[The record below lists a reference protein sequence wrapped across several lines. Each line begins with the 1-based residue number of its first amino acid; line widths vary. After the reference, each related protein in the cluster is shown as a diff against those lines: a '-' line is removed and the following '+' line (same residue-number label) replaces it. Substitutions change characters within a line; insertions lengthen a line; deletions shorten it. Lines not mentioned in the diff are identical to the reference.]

1 MIQSGVL
8 RIFRMAVRGVCSLSA
23 LPVCFVS
30 LLVRPVLSV
39 LSVLSALSALSALSC
54 SVLLCPLV
62 HPPVCPFVRLFR
74 LLSIC
79 SICSICSVRSSN
91 RPFVRLSIRSA
102 VPSPVHL
109 FCLLVHPPALSLRLS
124 AHSSPSALS
133 ALSVCPVRLSARPAP
148 EPPNFIPPIS
158 PSALFFLCGMIFPCP
173 ISDTLLK
180 SRRGELGISDNNS
193 YLWMQKMSFAHK
205 NTTGYNE
212 KS

>member
-74 LLSIC
+74 LLSFC
-79 SICSICSVRSSN
+79 PSVLSARPTVRLSVC
-91 RPFVRLSIRSA
+91 PFVRLFRLLFICSVCSSIRLLCLS
-102 VPSPVHL
+102 VSPL
-109 FCLLVHPPALSLRLS
+109 IRPRPLCPFCPLC
-124 AHSSPSALS
+124 PSAP
-133 ALSVCPVRLSARPAP
+133 SVYLPVPLR
-148 EPPNFIPPIS
+148 
-158 PSALFFLCGMIFPCP
+158 
-173 ISDTLLK
+173 
-180 SRRGELGISDNNS
+180 SRRILFRRFRQVLCFFSAG
-193 YLWMQKMSFAHK
+193 
-205 NTTGYNE
+205 
-212 KS
+212 

>member
-30 LLVRPVLSV
+30 LLVRPV

>member
-39 LSVLSALSALSALSC
+39 LS
-54 SVLLCPLV
+54 
-62 HPPVCPFVRLFR
+62 
-74 LLSIC
+74 
-79 SICSICSVRSSN
+79 CSVRSSI
-91 RPFVRLSIRSA
+91 RPFVHSFGCSAYSACFVFLLIR
-102 VPSPVHL
+102 PRPL
-109 FCLLVHPPALSLRLS
+109 CPLCLS
-124 AHSSPSALS
+124 AHASPSALFVPSVLS
-133 ALSVCPVRLSARPAP
+133 ACPVRLSARPAP

>member
-23 LPVCFVS
+23 LPVYFVS

-39 LSVLSALSALSALSC
+39 LSC

-79 SICSICSVRSSN
+79 SICSICSVRSVRSSN
-91 RPFVRLSIRSA
+91 RPFVHSFGCSACFVSLLIR
-102 VPSPVHL
+102 PRPL
-109 FCLLVHPPALSLRLS
+109 CPLCLS
-124 AHSSPSALS
+124 AHSCPSALP
-133 ALSVCPVRLSARPAP
+133 VCSVRLSARPAP

>member
-39 LSVLSALSALSALSC
+39 LSALSALSC

-79 SICSICSVRSSN
+79 SVLSCPVLSCSVRSSI
-91 RPFVRLSIRSA
+91 RPFVRLSVCPFVR
-102 VPSPVHL
+102 L
-109 FCLLVHPPALSLRLS
+109 FRLLCLS
-124 AHSSPSALS
+124 AHSCPSVLSVPSALP
-133 ALSVCPVRLSARPAP
+133 VCPVRLSARPAP

>member
-30 LLVRPVLSV
+30 LLVRPVLS
-39 LSVLSALSALSALSC
+39 ALSALSC

-74 LLSIC
+74 LLF
-79 SICSICSVRSSN
+79 ICSVCS
-91 RPFVRLSIRSA
+91 SIRLLCLS
-102 VPSPVHL
+102 VSPL
-109 FCLLVHPPALSLRLS
+109 IRPRPLCPLCPLC
-124 AHSSPSALS
+124 PSAP
-133 ALSVCPVRLSARPAP
+133 SVYLPVPLRSRR
-148 EPPNFIPPIS
+148 I
-158 PSALFFLCGMIFPCP
+158 LFRRFCQVLCFFFCGMIFPCP

-180 SRRGELGISDNNS
+180 SRHGELGISDNNS

>member
-23 LPVCFVS
+23 SSLCFVS
-30 LLVRPVLSV
+30 LLVRP
-39 LSVLSALSALSALSC
+39 ALSALSALSC
-54 SVLLCPLV
+54 SVCSVLLCPALSARPSARLSIRSAVSPPVHLFHLFCPLV
-62 HPPVCPFVRLFR
+62 QPSVCPFVRLFR
-74 LLSIC
+74 LLF
-79 SICSICSVRSSN
+79 ICSVCS
-91 RPFVRLSIRSA
+91 SIRLLCLS
-102 VPSPVHL
+102 VSPL
-109 FCLLVHPPALSLRLS
+109 IRPRPLCPLCPLCLS
-124 AHSSPSALS
+124 APSVYL
-133 ALSVCPVRLSARPAP
+133 PVPLRSRR
-148 EPPNFIPPIS
+148 I
-158 PSALFFLCGMIFPCP
+158 LFRRFRQVLCFFFCGMIFPCP

>member
-30 LLVRPVLSV
+30 LLVRPVLS
-39 LSVLSALSALSALSC
+39 ALSALSC

-74 LLSIC
+74 LL

-124 AHSSPSALS
+124 AHSSPSVLS
-133 ALSVCPVRLSARPAP
+133 ALPVCSVHLSARPAP

>member
-39 LSVLSALSALSALSC
+39 LSALSVLS
-54 SVLLCPLV
+54 
-62 HPPVCPFVRLFR
+62 
-74 LLSIC
+74 
-79 SICSICSVRSSN
+79 CSVRSSI
-91 RPFVRLSIRSA
+91 RPFVHSFGCSACFVSLLIR
-102 VPSPVHL
+102 PRPL
-109 FCLLVHPPALSLRLS
+109 CPLCLS
-124 AHSSPSALS
+124 AHSCPSALP
-133 ALSVCPVRLSARPAP
+133 VCPVRLSARPAP
-148 EPPNFIPPIS
+148 APPNFIPPIS
-158 PSALFFLCGMIFPCP
+158 PSALYFLCGMIFPCP

>member
-30 LLVRPVLSV
+30 LLV
-39 LSVLSALSALSALSC
+39 LSALSALSALSC
-54 SVLLCPLV
+54 SVLFCPA
-62 HPPVCPFVRLFR
+62 
-74 LLSIC
+74 LSA
-79 SICSICSVRSSN
+79 
-91 RPFVRLSIRSA
+91 RPSARLSIRSA
-102 VPSPVHL
+102 VPPI
-109 FCLLVHPPALSLRLS
+109 PPALSLRLS

-133 ALSVCPVRLSARPAP
+133 ALSALSVCPVRLFARSAP

>member
-30 LLVRPVLSV
+30 LLVLSV
-39 LSVLSALSALSALSC
+39 LSC

-79 SICSICSVRSSN
+79 SICSICSVRSVRSSN
-91 RPFVRLSIRSA
+91 RPFVHSFGCSACFVSLLIR
-102 VPSPVHL
+102 PRPL
-109 FCLLVHPPALSLRLS
+109 CPLCLS
-124 AHSSPSALS
+124 AHSCPSALS
-133 ALSVCPVRLSARPAP
+133 ALSALAVCPDHLSARPAP

-158 PSALFFLCGMIFPCP
+158 PSVLFFLCGMIFPCP

-193 YLWMQKMSFAHK
+193 YL
-205 NTTGYNE
+205 
-212 KS
+212 

>member
-23 LPVCFVS
+23 LPVCFAC
-30 LLVRPVLSV
+30 LLR
-39 LSVLSALSALSALSC
+39 LSASSLCLFCLLCLLCPVLSC

-74 LLSIC
+74 LL

-133 ALSVCPVRLSARPAP
+133 ALSALPVCPVRLSARPAP
-148 EPPNFIPPIS
+148 EPSNFIPPIS
-158 PSALFFLCGMIFPCP
+158 HSALFF
-173 ISDTLLK
+173 
-180 SRRGELGISDNNS
+180 RRRMFFRTRFLI
-193 YLWMQKMSFAHK
+193 HC
-205 NTTGYNE
+205 
-212 KS
+212 

>member
-39 LSVLSALSALSALSC
+39 LSALSALSALSC

-74 LLSIC
+74 LLSF
-79 SICSICSVRSSN
+79 CSICSVRSSN

-124 AHSSPSALS
+124 AHSSPSALFVLS
-133 ALSVCPVRLSARPAP
+133 ALSVCPVRLFARSAP

-180 SRRGELGISDNNS
+180 SRCGELGISDNNS

>member
-39 LSVLSALSALSALSC
+39 LSALSALSC

-173 ISDTLLK
+173 ICDTLFK
-180 SRRGELGISDNNS
+180 SRRGELGISANNS

>member
-39 LSVLSALSALSALSC
+39 LSALSALSC

-79 SICSICSVRSSN
+79 SICSICTICSVRSSN

>member
-39 LSVLSALSALSALSC
+39 LSVLSALSALSC

>member
-30 LLVRPVLSV
+30 LLVRPVLSA
-39 LSVLSALSALSALSC
+39 LSVLS
-54 SVLLCPLV
+54 
-62 HPPVCPFVRLFR
+62 
-74 LLSIC
+74 
-79 SICSICSVRSSN
+79 CSVRSSN

-109 FCLLVHPPALSLRLS
+109 FCLLVHPSALSLRLS

-133 ALSVCPVRLSARPAP
+133 ALPVCPVRLSARPAP

-158 PSALFFLCGMIFPCP
+158 PSALFFFCGMIFPCP

>member
-1 MIQSGVL
+1 MIICDDAGVAHRMFQ
-8 RIFRMAVRGVCSLSA
+8 RIREENPQLTPNIGGLLYGFLELLIAKDMHHLQELVSELTTKLVKIFTFAVVAVLFYKHEITVGCFVFLLIRPRPLCPLCLSA
-23 LPVCFVS
+23 HASPSALFV
-30 LLVRPVLSV
+30 P
-39 LSVLSALSALSALSC
+39 SVLSA
-54 SVLLCPLV
+54 
-62 HPPVCPFVRLFR
+62 
-74 LLSIC
+74 
-79 SICSICSVRSSN
+79 
-91 RPFVRLSIRSA
+91 
-102 VPSPVHL
+102 
-109 FCLLVHPPALSLRLS
+109 
-124 AHSSPSALS
+124 
-133 ALSVCPVRLSARPAP
+133 CPVRLSARPAP

>member
-39 LSVLSALSALSALSC
+39 LSALSALSC

-79 SICSICSVRSSN
+79 SVCSVLFCPVLSCSVRSSI
-91 RPFVRLSIRSA
+91 RPFVHSFGCSA
-102 VPSPVHL
+102 YSACFVSP
-109 FCLLVHPPALSLRLS
+109 SLRS
-124 AHSSPSALS
+124 F
-133 ALSVCPVRLSARPAP
+133 VPVRSVRSVRSVRFVRLPRPSICPFRSGAAEFYSADFAKC
-148 EPPNFIPPIS
+148 FVFF
-158 PSALFFLCGMIFPCP
+158 SAG
-173 ISDTLLK
+173 
-180 SRRGELGISDNNS
+180 
-193 YLWMQKMSFAHK
+193 
-205 NTTGYNE
+205 
-212 KS
+212 

>member
-30 LLVRPVLSV
+30 LLV
-39 LSVLSALSALSALSC
+39 LSALSALSALSC
-54 SVLLCPLV
+54 SVLFCPV
-62 HPPVCPFVRLFR
+62 
-74 LLSIC
+74 LS
-79 SICSICSVRSSN
+79 CSVLFCPALSA
-91 RPFVRLSIRSA
+91 RPSARLSIRSA
-102 VPSPVHL
+102 VPL
-109 FCLLVHPPALSLRLS
+109 IPPALSLRLS

-133 ALSVCPVRLSARPAP
+133 VLSALSVCPVRLFARSAP

>member
-30 LLVRPVLSV
+30 LLVRPV
-39 LSVLSALSALSALSC
+39 LSALSALSC

>member
-30 LLVRPVLSV
+30 LLVRPV

-180 SRRGELGISDNNS
+180 SRRGEVGISDNNS

>member
-39 LSVLSALSALSALSC
+39 LSALSC

>member
-1 MIQSGVL
+1 
-8 RIFRMAVRGVCSLSA
+8 
-23 LPVCFVS
+23 
-30 LLVRPVLSV
+30 
-39 LSVLSALSALSALSC
+39 SALSALA
-54 SVLLCPLV
+54 
-62 HPPVCPFVRLFR
+62 VCPD
-74 LLSIC
+74 
-79 SICSICSVRSSN
+79 
-91 RPFVRLSIRSA
+91 
-102 VPSPVHL
+102 H
-109 FCLLVHPPALSLRLS
+109 
-124 AHSSPSALS
+124 
-133 ALSVCPVRLSARPAP
+133 LSARPAP